1 MSYKNSN
8 TAASPDM
15 PEAFASAVPRAP
27 GAGRR
32 CGLLVVISEQE
43 ERMFFPEGP
52 LQFHGYEIER
62 VHPEDGR
69 VFHTLMRGSRAE
81 VVLSAWSTPLLD
93 EQWLLSRECP
103 VKYICQITGS
113 LRKQV
118 PRAYLA
124 KGGLASNWAGLAAPM
139 VAEHALLLALGTLRK
154 LPEWRASF
162 TAAGPGRIRLRTR
175 SLFGRRVGLH
185 GFGRVARELVKLLK
199 PFGTKTCAY
208 SAGVPPDYIKSF
220 GVAPC
225 DSLAD
230 LFAQS
235 QVLFECEA
243 LTGESRGCV
252 TRALIGA
259 LPEGAVFVN
268 VGRGQLV
275 DESALLE
282 AAMREK
288 IHIALDVAAS
298 EPIRDGN
305 PVLAAPDALISPHIG
320 GPTDDF
326 FPELGRFARSNLER
340 YLRGGQPE
348 GIVTL
353 RDYDRAT

>member
-1 MSYKNSN
+1 
-8 TAASPDM
+8 
-15 PEAFASAVPRAP
+15 
-27 GAGRR
+27 
-32 CGLLVVISEQE
+32 
-43 ERMFFPEGP
+43 MFFPGAP
-52 LQFHGYEIER
+52 LHFHGYEIER
-62 VHPEDGR
+62 LPPEDGR
-69 VFHTLMRGSRAE
+69 DFHALMRGSRAE

-113 LRKQV
+113 LRRQV

-154 LPEWRASF
+154 LPEWRASIM
-162 TAAGPGRIRLRTR
+162 AGPGRMPLRTR
-175 SLFGRRVGLH
+175 SLFGKRVGMH

-199 PFGTKTCAY
+199 PFGAKIGAY
-208 SAGVPPDYIKSF
+208 SAGVPLDYIKSF
-220 GVAPC
+220 GVTPC
-225 DSLAD
+225 DSLEE

-243 LTGESRGCV
+243 LTSESRGSV
-252 TRALIGA
+252 TRALIGM

-268 VGRGQLV
+268 VGRGRLV

-288 IHIALDVAAS
+288 IHIALDVATS

-305 PVLAAPDALISPHIG
+305 PVLAAPGALISPHIG

-326 FPELGRFARSNLER
+326 LPELGRFARANLER
-340 YLRGGQPE
+340 YLRGEQPE

>member
-1 MSYKNSN
+1 MSCQNIN
-8 TAASPDM
+8 TAASLGV
-15 PEAFASAVPRAP
+15 PEAFASAVPCAP
-27 GAGRR
+27 EERQR
-32 CGLLVVISEQE
+32 HGLLVVISEQE
-43 ERMFFPEGP
+43 ERMFFPEAP
-52 LQFHGYEIER
+52 LQFRGYEIER
-62 VHPEDGR
+62 LHPAGGR
-69 VFHTLMRGSRAE
+69 GFHALMRGSRAE

-113 LRKQV
+113 LRNQV

-139 VAEHALLLALGTLRK
+139 VAEHALLLALGALRK
-154 LPEWRASF
+154 LPEWRTSF
-162 TAAGPGRIRLRTR
+162 RAGPGRMLLRTR
-175 SLFGRRVGLH
+175 SLFGKRVGIH
-185 GFGRVARELVKLLK
+185 GFGRVARELVKLLN
-199 PFGTKTCAY
+199 PFGTKIYAH
-208 SAGVPPDYIKSF
+208 SAGVPLDYIKSF
-220 GVAPC
+220 GVTPC

-243 LTGESRGCV
+243 LTSKSQGSV
-252 TRALIGA
+252 TRALIGTLSA
-259 LPEGAVFVN
+259 GAVFVN
-268 VGRGQLV
+268 VGRGQVV

-305 PVLAAPDALISPHIG
+305 PVLAAPGALISPHIG

-326 FPELGRFARSNLER
+326 LPELGWFARSNLER
-340 YLRGGQPE
+340 YLRGEQPR

>member
-1 MSYKNSN
+1 MSCQNTD
-8 TAASPDM
+8 TAARPDK
-15 PEAFASAVPRAP
+15 PEPLSFAVTRAS
-27 GAGRR
+27 GAEQRR
-32 CGLLVVISEQE
+32 SLLVAISEQE
-43 ERMFFPEGP
+43 ERMFFPDGS
-52 LQFHGYEIER
+52 LQFPGYEIER
-62 VHPEDGR
+62 LHPEGGGD
-69 VFHTLMRGSRAE
+69 FHASMRGSRAE
-81 VVLSAWSTPLLD
+81 VVLSAWATPLLD
-93 EQWLLSRECP
+93 AQWLLSQECP
-103 VKYICQITGS
+103 VKYICQISGS
-113 LRKQV
+113 LRRQV

-124 KGGLASNWAGLAAPM
+124 NGGLASNWAGLAAPM
-139 VAEHALLLALGTLRK
+139 VAEHALLLALGALRK

-162 TAAGPGRIRLRTR
+162 TAGPARTLLRTR
-175 SLFGRRVGLH
+175 TLFGKRVGMH

-208 SAGVPPDYIKSF
+208 SAGVSHDYIKSF
-220 GVAPC
+220 GVTPC
-225 DSLAD
+225 DSLAE

-243 LTGESRGCV
+243 LTGESWGSV

-268 VGRGQLV
+268 VGRGRLV
-275 DESALLE
+275 DESALIE
-282 AAMREK
+282 AAKRKK

-298 EPIRDGN
+298 EPILDGN
-305 PVLAAPDALISPHIG
+305 PVLAAPGALISPHIG

-326 FPELGRFARSNLER
+326 LPELGRFARSNLER
-340 YLRGGQPE
+340 YLRGEKPE

>member
-1 MSYKNSN
+1 MPYKNTD

-15 PEAFASAVPRAP
+15 PEAFASAVPRAS
-27 GAGRR
+27 GAEQRR
-32 CGLLVVISEQE
+32 GLLVVISGQE
-43 ERMFFPEGP
+43 ERMFFPEAP
-52 LQFHGYEIER
+52 LQFHGYETER
-62 VHPEDGR
+62 LHPADGR
-69 VFHTLMRGSRAE
+69 DFHTLMRGSRAE

-113 LRKQV
+113 LRQQV

-162 TAAGPGRIRLRTR
+162 AAGPGRMLLRTR
-175 SLFGRRVGLH
+175 SLFGKRVGIH
-185 GFGRVARELVKLLK
+185 GFGHVARELVKLLK
-199 PFGTKTCAY
+199 PFGTKICAY
-208 SAGVPPDYIKSF
+208 SAGVPLDYIKSS
-220 GVAPC
+220 GVTPC

-243 LTGESRGCV
+243 LTGESRGSV

-268 VGRGQLV
+268 VGRGRLV

-305 PVLAAPDALISPHIG
+305 PVLAAPGALISPHIG

-326 FPELGRFARSNLER
+326 LPELGRFARSNLER
-340 YLRGGQPE
+340 YLRGEQPE